1 MFVIAVSLVLVISL
15 MGIPAH
21 FSQDGWLA
29 LIAGRLIA
37 GHGVPTHDYFAVMTH
52 GVRWVD
58 QQWLAQLLMYEL
70 ARIGGQQLLTVLYVL
85 ITVVAFGGAMAAAR
99 SLGGEDL
106 HVLVAT
112 LPGAFF
118 YLVTA
123 VSIRTQGFAYPLF
136 VATLWLLASEA
147 RGSVRRR
154 RVYLVLPMLVVWAN
168 LHGSVTLGVALAVL
182 YGVAVLVGNVRASR
196 LHGLADIRAWVFVVV
211 PPLTLLATPY
221 GLGVIHYYRATLLN
235 SQFSRMVTEWKPVTS
250 VPILAAPLFILI
262 VLTGVAVARL
272 LFSGRSRRRQI
283 GSSVGSARPSAA
295 PRPALFDVLTLI
307 LLAVGAVMAVRNVT
321 WFGLALVVLLP
332 MLLTQLRHGASAP
345 LRRARVNRLLAVATV
360 LLAAIVV
367 CAVLARPSAWFT
379 STYPRKAIPTLR
391 RLLVRDPHAKILADV
406 RYADWLIWEDPR
418 LFSGRVAYDTSFEL
432 LTMPQLE
439 AISDLA
445 ANTRNARGTVDRYQI
460 WMLYPTNHAINRTL
474 LHRPHVRVVSRSHK
488 VIIATHGR
496 I

>member
-1 MFVIAVSLVLVISL
+1 MFIIAISLVLVISL

-21 FSQDGWLA
+21 LSQDGWLA

-37 GHGVPTHDYFAVMTH
+37 GHGVPAHDYFAVMTH
-52 GVRWVD
+52 GVRWID
-58 QQWLAQLLMYEL
+58 QQWLAQLLMYEIT
-70 ARIGGQQLLTVLYVL
+70 RVGGLQLLTGLYVL
-85 ITVVAFGGAMAAAR
+85 ITVVAFGGAISAAR
-99 SLGGEDL
+99 SLGAEDL
-106 HVLVAT
+106 HVLMAT

-168 LHGSVTLGVALAVL
+168 LHGSVTLGVGLAILYGLAVL
-182 YGVAVLVGNVRASR
+182 VDNVRASR
-196 LHGLADIRAWVFVVV
+196 FRGLADIRAWVFVVM
-211 PPLTLLATPY
+211 PPLTLLAMPY
-221 GLGVIHYYRATLLN
+221 GPGVIHYYRATLLN

-250 VPILAAPLFILI
+250 VPILAVPLFILI
-262 VLTGVAVARL
+262 VLTAAAVLRLVFRGRLRQGQVGSVA
-272 LFSGRSRRRQI
+272 
-283 GSSVGSARPSAA
+283 GSSRPSAA
-295 PRPALFDVLTLI
+295 QPALFDVLAL
-307 LLAVGAVMAVRNVT
+307 LVLAVGAVMAVRNVT

-332 MLLTQLRHGASAP
+332 TLLTQLRDGRSAP
-345 LRRARVNRLLAVATV
+345 LRRARVNRLLAMATV
-360 LLAAIVV
+360 LLAAIVMF
-367 CAVLARPSAWFT
+367 AVLARPSAWFT

-432 LTMPQLE
+432 LTTPQLE

-445 ANTRNARGTVDRYQI
+445 ANTRNARGTVDRYRI
-460 WMLYPTNHAINRTL
+460 WMLYPTNHKINRAL
-474 LHRPHVRVVSRSHK
+474 LRRPHVRVVSRSHK
-488 VIIATHGR
+488 VIIATRRGG
-496 I
+496 